1 MQYLNNWIIILIFGF
16 DIIGKNIAFRFRKR
30 KDMFFPFLLQYII
43 FNQTEIGIYDDG
55 INCIVFDVRTD
66 SQYDSIAPILVLSR
80 IIFPSE
86 T

>member
-66 SQYDSIAPILVLSR
+66 SQYGHFEIYDSFQVGL
-80 IIFPSE
+80 IIVDK
-86 T
+86 